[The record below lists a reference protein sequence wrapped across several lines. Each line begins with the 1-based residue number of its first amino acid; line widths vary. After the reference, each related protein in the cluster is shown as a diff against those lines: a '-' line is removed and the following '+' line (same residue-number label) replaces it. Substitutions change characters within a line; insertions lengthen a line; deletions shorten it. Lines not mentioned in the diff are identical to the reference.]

1 MSVSPTDIL
10 WDLPITLILFGIIMF
25 TVFLTKRLRNVWVN
39 RKFIHLSSAPAV
51 LAYMYVLKEPYIFF
65 SFAVFFTLLLL
76 VPHLK
81 SKELNWFQVEHNFGE
96 VFYCISFGALSI
108 AFWNLD
114 KVLAGVVML
123 FMAVGDSVTGM
134 IRSRFVNERKK
145 HWTGT
150 LGMFLTC
157 SAIGFSTFGIRG
169 IMYALVATVSE
180 HQPWVDD
187 NLSVHLITALAS
199 FIMPAL

>member
-1 MSVSPTDIL
+1 MPVSLADII
-10 WDLPITLILFGIIMF
+10 WDLPITLILFGIIML
-25 TVFLTKRLRNVWVN
+25 TVFLTRKLKNVWVN

-51 LAYMYVLKEPYIFF
+51 LAYMYVLNEPYIFF

-96 VFYCISFGALSI
+96 VFYCVSFGVLSI
-108 AFWNLD
+108 AFWDLNRLF
-114 KVLAGVVML
+114 AGVVML
-123 FMAVGDSVTGM
+123 FMAIGDSVTGM

-150 LGMFLTC
+150 VGMFFTC
-157 SAIGFSTFGIRG
+157 LAIGLSTFGFRG
-169 IMYALVATVSE
+169 FLYALVATVSE
-180 HQPWVDD
+180 YQPWIDD
-187 NLSVHLITALAS
+187 NLSVPLMTAVVGFML
-199 FIMPAL
+199 PA